1 MVSQETVTAVAS
13 VLTSRRKTSP
23 PDHHPK
29 HQQRQQLAPQ
39 TARQLRT
46 LARQIDTAKSDMHK
60 ERLELQKFLVVD
72 DNDDDDAFP
81 SADNAAPAL
90 FEGTPSRSV
99 DEESTGHAALSPT
112 APAAPAAPQRRRRLA
127 DETFRVLSDD
137 ESIESLTS
145 YLEALS
151 IDDRECAAAVPAS
164 PSANPAAEP
173 PTSTTHAPS
182 ASTAADSHVQGDKPR
197 PRLNARKQRLERQR
211 AAAAAAADFRG
222 ELSGEIDDS
231 CFFAAPILE
240 ELAEREAV
248 VRAPVVR
255 ESVEQKPAPRPKPGL
270 AEPRPDQPRPPQA
283 RALCRRWAARAGSCK
298 FGARC
303 RFSHDCAM
311 DSDESAHAALVR
323 PPSQVPPSALRAPS
337 TPRTETRVRR
347 HRRQASPADP
357 HSPPPTLELDEAPES
372 AAQTYSAPESAAQLD
387 SAEDALSQ
395 TSTLELG
402 AAPVPSAPV
411 DPYTQFLRDHWKAHL
426 QRDPSKEGAPMF
438 GAEIFAIDRD
448 AAAATAQPSKDS
460 VKLTRAGEESRA
472 ISGRARKTGAP
483 SRRHTKR
490 SAINAGGNGLPC
502 S

>member
-1 MVSQETVTAVAS
+1 MVSRETVTAVAS
-13 VLTSRRKTSP
+13 VLTSRRKASP
-23 PDHHPK
+23 PNPHPSHH
-29 HQQRQQLAPQ
+29 QRQQLAPH

-72 DNDDDDAFP
+72 DDDDDDAFP
-81 SADNAAPAL
+81 SADDAAPAL
-90 FEGTPSRSV
+90 FEGTPPRHV
-99 DEESTGHAALSPT
+99 DEESTDHAAVSPT

-145 YLEALS
+145 HLEALS
-151 IDDRECAAAVPAS
+151 IDDREGAAAVPAS

-173 PTSTTHAPS
+173 PTSPTHAPS
-182 ASTAADSHVQGDKPR
+182 ASTSPDSHVGGDKPR
-197 PRLNARKQRLERQR
+197 PKLNARKQRLERRR
-211 AAAAAAADFRG
+211 AAAAAAADVRG
-222 ELSGEIDDS
+222 ELWGEIDDS

-240 ELAEREAV
+240 ELAEREPV

-255 ESVEQKPAPRPKPGL
+255 ESVEQKPASPPKPEL

-283 RALCRRWAARAGSCK
+283 KALCRRWAARAGSCK

-303 RFSHDCAM
+303 RFSHDCAK
-311 DSDESAHAALVR
+311 DADESAHAALACPPSPVR
-323 PPSQVPPSALRAPS
+323 PSASRAPS
-337 TPRTETRVRR
+337 TPRTETRVRG
-347 HRRQASPADP
+347 HRRQATPADP

-372 AAQTYSAPESAAQLD
+372 AARLD
-387 SAEDALSQ
+387 STEDALSQ

-402 AAPVPSAPV
+402 AAPEPCAPV
-411 DPYTQFLRDHWKAHL
+411 DPYTQFLRDLWKAHS

-448 AAAATAQPSKDS
+448 AAAAAVQPSKDS
-460 VKLTRAGEESRA
+460 VKLTRAGERPRA
-472 ISGRARKTGAP
+472 ISGRARKNGAP
-483 SRRHTKR
+483 SRRYNKR
-490 SAINAGGNGLPC
+490 SAIIAGGIELPC
-502 S
+502 N